1 VSDRLGGVSSP
12 RSGSPSGPRSGGLGA
27 PASRNEPGAL
37 RIGSLA
43 GVDVF
48 VRTSWLLVAALIAYI
63 MAPLIDQVQPG
74 LGGLK
79 YVAGVAF
86 AVLLTLSLLL
96 HELSHAL
103 MARRYG
109 IAANSIT
116 LHFIGGVTAIESE
129 PRTPKQE
136 MAISG
141 IGPLTSLG
149 IGLAAFALLQVTP
162 DGLLGLA
169 VGLLAGAN
177 LVVGVLNLV
186 PGLPLDGG
194 HVLRAAV
201 WRVTGNPHRA
211 TTVSGWAGRVV
222 ALAALALPLLLSAA
236 GLDITVIDYVIAVVL
251 AWFLW
256 TAASSAIASGRIRA
270 RLPALQARALARR
283 TLCVPHDLPLAE
295 AVRRAQAAQ
304 AGALVTVDTAERPV
318 GVVSEAAVTATPEDR
333 QPWLPTSAVA
343 RSLDGAGDPSGGPS
357 LVLPADIEGEALIR
371 AMQAAPSTEYLL
383 LEPDGQVYGVLVTAD
398 VDAAFSAAR

>member
-1 VSDRLGGVSSP
+1 VST
-12 RSGSPSGPRSGGLGA
+12 PRSGGLGA

-48 VRTSWLLVAALIAYI
+48 VRTSWLLVAVLIAYV
-63 MAPLIDQVQPG
+63 MAPLIDQAQPG

-141 IGPLTSLG
+141 IGPVTSLG
-149 IGLAAFALLQVTP
+149 IGLASLALLQVTP

-169 VGLLAGAN
+169 VSLLAGAN
-177 LVVGVLNLV
+177 ILVGVLNLV

-201 WRVTGNPHRA
+201 WQVTGNPHRA
-211 TTVSGWAGRVV
+211 TTVAGWAGRVV
-222 ALAALALPLLLSAA
+222 AVAALALPLLLPVA
-236 GLDITVIDYVIAVVL
+236 GLEVTVIDYMIAVVL

-256 TAASSAIASGRIRA
+256 SAASSAIASARIRA
-270 RLPALQARALARR
+270 RLPDLRARALARR
-283 TLCVPHDLPLAE
+283 TLSVPQDLPLAE
-295 AVRRAQAAQ
+295 AVRRAREAQ
-304 AGALVTVDTAERPV
+304 AGALVTVDTADRPI
-318 GVVSEAAVTATPEDR
+318 GIVSEAAVAATPKER
-333 QPWLPTSAVA
+333 YPWLPVSSVA
-343 RSLDGAGDPSGGPS
+343 RTLDGAGETRPGSS
-357 LVLPADIEGEALIR
+357 LVLPADISGEPLIR

-383 LEPDGQVYGVLVTAD
+383 VEPDGRVYGVLVTTD
-398 VDAAFSAAR
+398 VDAAFSASR